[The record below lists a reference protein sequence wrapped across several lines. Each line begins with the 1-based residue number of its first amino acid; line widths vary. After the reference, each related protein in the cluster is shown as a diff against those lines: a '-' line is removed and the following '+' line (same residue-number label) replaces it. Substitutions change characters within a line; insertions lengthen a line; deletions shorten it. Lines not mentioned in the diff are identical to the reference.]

1 MIGPPGDMTGTP
13 DRGIDWRMDAL
24 SDVLRVAHLTGGVF
38 LNAEFFAPWCIA
50 ARMEPEHCSPVLG
63 PASHLIPYHYV
74 VEGELHVRLD
84 AEGEEAFP
92 LGPGEVV
99 LFPRNDRHL
108 LGSDL
113 SLPPVRGSD
122 IIQPPE
128 DGGLFSIH
136 HGGGGSR
143 TQLVCGFLGCDSA
156 DGNPVISTLPSAL
169 RLDVE
174 EGGAAEWIRSSF
186 QYAADEV
193 AAGRPGSETVLAKLS
208 ELLFVEAVRRYAES
222 LPEDQTGWLAG
233 LRDPYVAR
241 ALALFHRDIARTWTV
256 DELGREVGLSR
267 SALADRFT
275 RLIGMAPMYYL
286 ASWRMQV
293 AAQELRNTS
302 ASLANVAH
310 TVGYESEAAFSRA
323 FKKAFGTI
331 VFGLLRLPRVHM
343 SEFDAVDGSP
353 DRHRDGQQGK
363 GVQKGSG
370 PVLMFFNAVSFLS
383 RAARTRQRG
392 FAQEP

>member
-1 MIGPPGDMTGTP
+1 
-13 DRGIDWRMDAL
+13 MDAL

-38 LNAEFFAPWCIA
+38 LNAEFFAPWCMA

-84 AEGEEAFP
+84 GEGEETLL

-113 SLPPVRGSD
+113 GLPPVMGSD

-136 HGGGGSR
+136 HGGGGAR
-143 TQLVCGFLGCDSA
+143 TRLVCGFLGCDSA
-156 DGNPVISTLPSAL
+156 DGNPVISTLPPAL
-169 RLDVE
+169 RLNAE
-174 EGGAAEWIRSSF
+174 EGGAAEWIRSTF

-256 DELGREVGLSR
+256 DELGRAIGLSR

-275 RLIGMAPMYYL
+275 RVIGVAPMNYL
-286 ASWRMQV
+286 ANWRMQV
-293 AAQELRNTS
+293 AAQKLRTTS
-302 ASLANVAH
+302 ASLANVAN

-323 FKKAFGTI
+323 FKKTFGMAPATW
-331 VFGLLRLPRVHM
+331 RRSN
-343 SEFDAVDGSP
+343 SETA
-353 DRHRDGQQGK
+353 
-363 GVQKGSG
+363 
-370 PVLMFFNAVSFLS
+370 
-383 RAARTRQRG
+383 
-392 FAQEP
+392 